1 MFGSG
6 LLMSAMREIDK
17 AVQKELENE
26 QEGVMRRL
34 RQLHIS
40 IEKNE
45 IDEDRFE
52 ELETQ
57 LLDRLD
63 TLKRMRR

>member
-1 MFGSG
+1 
-6 LLMSAMREIDK
+6 MSAMREIDK

-34 RQLHIS
+34 RQLHNA

-45 IDEDRFE
+45 IDEDQFE
-52 ELETQ
+52 ARETQ
-57 LLDRLD
+57 LLDRID
-63 TLKRMRR
+63 TLKRLRR